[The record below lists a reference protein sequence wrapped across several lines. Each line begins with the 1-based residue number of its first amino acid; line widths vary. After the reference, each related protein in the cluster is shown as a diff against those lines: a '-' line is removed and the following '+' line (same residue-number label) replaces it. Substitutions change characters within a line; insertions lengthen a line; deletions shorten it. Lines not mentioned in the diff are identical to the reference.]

1 MKFTDYLK
9 NQNLNESSGVMCT
22 NDEEFIN
29 ISKYEDLSLS
39 DQLQTMFNFA
49 LASINNIESMIPLT
63 YEGELPS
70 KYTFLKD
77 LKNAV
82 ESFNQ
87 EILGKIQS
95 SLMQLKKDQVQVTI
109 YGITDKTLNNVLTLL
124 KKYKI
129 KAKENNGE
137 CIFKTSILNTL
148 SITKEIQENN
158 GFENV
163 EIDYKS

>member
-9 NQNLNESSGVMCT
+9 ENLNESSSVMCT
-22 NDEEFIN
+22 NDEEFIS

-49 LASINNIESMIPLT
+49 VASANNIESMIPLT
-63 YEGELPS
+63 YEGELPP

-82 ESFNQ
+82 ESFNR

-95 SLMQLKKDQVQVTI
+95 DLALLKKDSVQVNI
-109 YGITDKTLNNVLTLL
+109 YGVTDKTENNVKSLL

-129 KAKENNGE
+129 KANDNY
-137 CIFKTSILNTL
+137 IFKTSILNAL